1 MNYNPSPLKDT
12 LLSIFNP
19 VKRGVPTLPDRIEF
33 ASPGTGFIRF
43 EEKKDRHIWAHP
55 DEIIFVKSADHYV
68 KSLIKCGKEKK
79 WMTRHSTL
87 KELLDILPE
96 DNFIRLNKFYVL
108 NLNYFSY
115 INENEK
121 IIYFKEDFSIPVPHR
136 ISPYLRHLLKTP
148 VREMH
153 FTK

>member
-1 MNYNPSPLKDT
+1 MNFNHPPLKNT
-12 LLSIFNP
+12 LSNFNCLKTVLPASIH
-19 VKRGVPTLPDRIEF
+19 RIEF
-33 ASPGTGFIRF
+33 AAPEQRLIRF
-43 EEKKDRHIWAHP
+43 EEKKDRYIWANP

-68 KSLIKCGKEKK
+68 KSLIKCGREKK